1 MQCYS
6 LRPGKFFTLLVFA
19 STTNRIFYFRC
30 LEQESTPPRV
40 SSDSNFLISVLLQSF
55 SIKIFGYARSKLQEI
70 CVCRHGIFVLRT
82 GTTFHV
88 CQFPFQAPSKLASLS
103 LYSTTYSLSVNNN
116 LVDCR
121 WLGPDWGG
129 FIHSGG

>member
-1 MQCYS
+1 VFQCVS
-6 LRPGKFFTLLVFA
+6 MGCWLVVVELL
-19 STTNRIFYFRC
+19 
-30 LEQESTPPRV
+30 
-40 SSDSNFLISVLLQSF
+40 
-55 SIKIFGYARSKLQEI
+55 G
-70 CVCRHGIFVLRT
+70 
-82 GTTFHV
+82 
-88 CQFPFQAPSKLASLS
+88 FQAPSKLASLS